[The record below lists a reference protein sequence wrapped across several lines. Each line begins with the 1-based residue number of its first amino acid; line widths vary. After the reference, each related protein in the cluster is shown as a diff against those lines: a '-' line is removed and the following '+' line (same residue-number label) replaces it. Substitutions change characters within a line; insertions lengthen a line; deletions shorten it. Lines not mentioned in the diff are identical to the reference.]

1 MFKKL
6 KTIQTFIVSA
16 LFLMLLLPWNS
27 FLGTKM
33 DIMNSLALPSMKHP
47 LGTDSMG
54 RDFLVRFHE
63 TIIASIIPIWSIC
76 LLVTIIGILLTL
88 LVLGS
93 NLKKLD
99 GFISGINVL
108 VVSVPTT
115 ILAMFLSVYFEEVC
129 FEILVITL
137 SILIFSRNYS
147 FISSQYKRSM
157 NLGFWKS
164 HEMMGGSQL
173 SRVWSYGVIGAWRK
187 GLIELFFIHL
197 QLAFIIEITMSYLG
211 FGIQEPLPS
220 FGNMFKSHFDLILR
234 GDFYSISIIVMFMCI
249 VLLMPRILYK
259 SLILSPYI
267 FQTDLKETH

>member
-1 MFKKL
+1 MYKRFNA
-6 KTIQTFIVSA
+6 IQTFVVSSM
-16 LFLMLLLPWNS
+16 FLLLLLPWDS

-63 TIIASIIPIWSIC
+63 TIIASIIPIWVIC
-76 LLVTIIGILLTL
+76 LVVTIFSILFTI

-93 NLKKLD
+93 KFKRLD
-99 GFISGINVL
+99 NFISGINVL

-115 ILAMFLSVYFEEVC
+115 ILALFLSVYFEEVC
-129 FEILVITL
+129 FEILIITL

-147 FISSQYKRSM
+147 FLSSQYKRSM

-173 SRVWSYGVIGAWRK
+173 SRIWKYGIIGAWKK
-187 GLIELFFIHL
+187 GLTELFFIHL

-234 GDFYSISIIVMFMCI
+234 GDFYSISIIVVFMCI
-249 VLLMPRILYK
+249 ILLMPRILYK
-259 SLILSPYI
+259 SIILSPYT